1 MVDLKA
7 LSAICSQCVELAS
20 RTPPSLWIISLL
32 STFAG
37 FILFGYT
44 LLILVAPRPRPPL
57 PPEKRYKTIAQDG
70 SITEPQLLPCWQ
82 DSLGNPM
89 TDNTKE
95 MEKAELFVSVVV
107 PAFNEEDRLGG
118 MLEEAVNYLE
128 RTYGKLAECQQDETL
143 LNEVTKRQR
152 TRRRKLDGGANGS
165 ANGSANRSADM
176 PVRGWEILVV
186 SDGSTDGTVETA
198 LAFAKDH
205 QLSPHPKSHPGPW
218 STVVDADGVHTP
230 AGTIRVITLTKNRGK
245 GGAVTH
251 GMRHVRGQYV
261 IFADADGASRFEDLG
276 KLVSACQRIEDVQ
289 SRGLAV
295 GSRAHLV
302 GSEAVVKRSKLRNFL
317 MHSFHLILRI
327 LTPPATASIKDTQ
340 CGFKLFSRA
349 SLPYIIPYMHFEGWI
364 FDVEMLMLA
373 EFAGIPVAEVPVGWR
388 EVKGSKL
395 NVVWDSLGMAWG
407 LAILRMAWGFGVYRR
422 T

>member
-1 MVDLKA
+1 MPW
-7 LSAICSQCVELAS
+7 SLAS

-57 PPEKRYKTIAQDG
+57 PPEEKYKTIAQDG

-82 DSLGNPM
+82 DSLGNPT

-95 MEKAELFVSVVV
+95 MEKAELFMSVVV

-128 RTYGKLAECQQDETL
+128 RTYGKLAECQQDGTL
-143 LNEVTKRQR
+143 LHEVTKCER
-152 TRRRKLDGGANGS
+152 TRRRKLDGG

-218 STVVDADGVHTP
+218 STVADADGVHTP
-230 AGTIRVITLTKNRGK
+230 PGTIRVITLTKNRGK

-261 IFADADGASRFEDLG
+261 IFADADGASRFDDLG

-349 SLPYIIPYMHFEGWI
+349 SLPYIIPYMHSEGWI